1 MIAQAKSFIGNSI
14 KHGFDFN
21 FGGLVM
27 NNFDIQRIENANW
40 VLQRYRDELEDTNVD
55 IVIDRVTITPR
66 DALRV
71 LDLALYKLT
80 K

>member
-1 MIAQAKSFIGNSI
+1 MNQLGILSRSRVGFKEVI
-14 KHGFDFN
+14 KMTPFDK
-21 FGGLVM
+21 
-27 NNFDIQRIENANW
+27 QRIENAIW
-40 VLQRYRDELEDTNVD
+40 TLERYREELDDLDAETIVDGVWFNVS
-55 IVIDRVTITPR
+55 

>member
-1 MIAQAKSFIGNSI
+1 MTPYDK
-14 KHGFDFN
+14 
-21 FGGLVM
+21 
-27 NNFDIQRIENANW
+27 QRIENAIW
-40 VLQRYRDELEDTNVD
+40 TLERYSGELQDTEVE
-55 IVIDRVTITPR
+55 ILIDDVYINTS

>member
-1 MIAQAKSFIGNSI
+1 
-14 KHGFDFN
+14 
-21 FGGLVM
+21 M

-55 IVIDRVTITPR
+55 IVIDGVTITPS

>member
-1 MIAQAKSFIGNSI
+1 
-14 KHGFDFN
+14 
-21 FGGLVM
+21 M

-40 VLQRYRDELEDTNVD
+40 ILQRYRDELEDTNADV
-55 IVIDRVTITPR
+55 VIDGVTITPS

-71 LDLALYKLT
+71 LDLALYELT

>member
-1 MIAQAKSFIGNSI
+1 
-14 KHGFDFN
+14 
-21 FGGLVM
+21 M

-40 VLQRYRDELEDTNVD
+40 VLQRYRDELEDTNAD
-55 IVIDRVTITPR
+55 IVIDGVTITPS

-71 LDLALYKLT
+71 LVLALYKLT